1 MICTHRQEWGIF
13 MEYRKIYENL
23 LKTLCN
29 AYRKMFRFLEG
40 IEQCDAELSRL
51 SEQNRP
57 DVDEVSGVTSCKERL
72 ICTLDQVSLA
82 IEPLHEQLDGIM
94 ELCQEVD
101 AHPMY
106 HHMEDLQIL
115 TYYYIR
121 KVINKEDINN
131 PSIISRLNSYKESL
145 ELDKAI
151 SEVPQSQR
159 QVYMFVPDKGKAGN

>member
-1 MICTHRQEWGIF
+1 
-13 MEYRKIYENL
+13 MEYRQIYENL

-29 AYRKMFRFLEG
+29 AYRKMFRLLEG
-40 IEQCDAELSRL
+40 IEQCDADLSRL
-51 SEQNRP
+51 SLQNRP
-57 DVDEVSGVTSCKERL
+57 DVGEVSDVTSYKERL
-72 ICTLDQVSLA
+72 ICTLDQISLA
-82 IEPLHEQLDGIM
+82 IEPLHKQLDNIM

-131 PSIISRLNSYKESL
+131 PNIINRLNSYKESL

-159 QVYMFVPDKGKAGN
+159 QIYMFVPESSRED